1 MRPKGTK
8 QWSCVIAIKAE
19 YSPTGNIEHV
29 RAGLFENYR
38 DGTARSGWFDS
49 RRLQPPVK
57 ISLATS
63 YIGTCHLSANPLPT
77 KFRIPVGNGE
87 SRA

>member
-1 MRPKGTK
+1 MVV
-8 QWSCVIAIKAE
+8 CVVAINAE
-19 YSPTGNIEHV
+19 CSPTGNTEHV
-29 RAGLFENYR
+29 RAELFENYR
-38 DGTARSGWFDS
+38 DGMARSGWFDS
-49 RRLQPPVK
+49 RRLQPLVK

-77 KFRIPVGNGE
+77 KFRIPIGSGA